1 MTFLGFAAFV
11 WLWSVALARGSYGLA
26 VLAWYGTGRLF
37 LEPLHGE
44 PSIVFGRVRIDRV
57 VAALLALCAGGALAL
72 VAAASLPAVRL
83 YDSNPAHLWNRLHA
97 SLFVRVTADGRE
109 YGADRRSKL
118 TGAEFSERRVTRD
131 RRRQRVTGTFP
142 QTDEPE

>member
-1 MTFLGFAAFV
+1 MIYCV
-11 WLWSVALARGSYGLA
+11 VPRE
-26 VLAWYGTGRLF
+26 
-37 LEPLHGE
+37 LEGE
-44 PSIVFGRVRIDRV
+44 
-57 VAALLALCAGGALAL
+57 
-72 VAAASLPAVRL
+72 L
-83 YDSNPAHLWNRLHA
+83 YDKLVTYYRDNPN
-97 SLFVRVTADGRE
+97 VTVIVDRRE